1 MTNTGKP
8 MTVRLPRGLHQRLE
22 RLAVSIGRS
31 MPQLAVD
38 ALHDYVERNEW
49 QVAQIK
55 AGIHEADA
63 GDFASD
69 VEVAAV
75 IAKWTGEMEPSE
87 R

>member
-1 MTNTGKP
+1 MSSATTTL
-8 MTVRLPRGLHQRLE
+8 TVRLPAELRQRLE
-22 RLAVSIGRS
+22 KLARS
-31 MPQLAVD
+31 TERSKSWLAVD
-38 ALHDYVERNEW
+38 ALHNYVELHEW

-75 IAKWTGEMEPSE
+75 IDKWTGDAD
-87 R
+87 